1 MLKLKLDEN
10 FPESI
15 GDFLRHA
22 GHDVE
27 TVLSQTISGVS
38 DRELFE
44 ICRKEKRC
52 LITLDMDFADI
63 LRFPPQLSNGI
74 VVFRPKY
81 LSLAIIEKLSLEF
94 INKVA
99 EEEIRNKLWIVE
111 FGKIRIMD

>member
-63 LRFPPQLSNGI
+63 EWHSRFSPKILVAGYYRKIIIGI
-74 VVFRPKY
+74 YK
-81 LSLAIIEKLSLEF
+81 
-94 INKVA
+94 
-99 EEEIRNKLWIVE
+99 
-111 FGKIRIMD
+111 